1 VAGEVDNGLDHGRQE
16 IAAPKVEES
25 IDAVQTTRQG
35 TDAQEAAQTQAAWG
49 NENGPQYFR
58 ECVINMFSRASELL
72 SAENDLIRDFEVAV
86 SQATE
91 DALAAENDATVAL
104 TAVTERLDAL
114 DHSEASINLSDKM
127 SKMGFTPTR
136 LVYDQQTGETTEYHF
151 VNGEWK
157 SKTQEAAEAAAE
169 AAQNAPISGQP
180 SDF

>member
-1 VAGEVDNGLDHGRQE
+1 MAGEVDNGLDQDKQNA
-16 IAAPKVEES
+16 AAPKVEES

-35 TDAQEAAQTQAAWG
+35 TDAQGAAQTQAAWG
-49 NENGPQYFR
+49 NENGPQFFR
-58 ECVINMFSRASELL
+58 DRVINMFSQASEFL

-86 SQATE
+86 NQATE

-114 DHSEASINLSDKM
+114 DRSEASIKLADKM
-127 SKMGFTPTR
+127 SKMGFISTR
-136 LVYDQQTGETTEYHF
+136 LAYDQATGETTEYRF

-157 SKTQEAAEAAAE
+157 PQAQQTADAAE
-169 AAQNAPISGQP
+169 AAQNTPVSGRP

>member
-1 VAGEVDNGLDHGRQE
+1 MVGEVDNGFDHGKQGV
-16 IAAPKVEES
+16 AAPKVEES

-35 TDAQEAAQTQAAWG
+35 TDAQEAAQSQAAWG

-114 DHSEASINLSDKM
+114 DHSETSINLSDKM
-127 SKMGFTPTR
+127 SKMGFNPTR
-136 LVYDQQTGETTEYHF
+136 LVYDQATGETTEYRF
-151 VNGEWK
+151 KDGEWK
-157 SKTQEAAEAAAE
+157 SQAERAAE

>member
-1 VAGEVDNGLDHGRQE
+1 MAGEIDNGLDHGRQE

-49 NENGPQYFR
+49 KENGPQFFR
-58 ECVINMFSRASELL
+58 ERVINMFSQASEFL

-104 TAVTERLDAL
+104 RAVTERLDAL
-114 DHSEASINLSDKM
+114 DHSEASINLTDKM
-127 SKMGFTPTR
+127 SKMGFNPTR
-136 LVYDQQTGETTEYHF
+136 LVYDQATGETTEYRF
-151 VNGEWK
+151 EDGEWK
-157 SKTQEAAEAAAE
+157 SQAERAAE

>member
-1 VAGEVDNGLDHGRQE
+1 MVGEVDNGLDQDKQNA
-16 IAAPKVEES
+16 AAPKVEES

-35 TDAQEAAQTQAAWG
+35 TDAQGAAQTQAAWG
-49 NENGPQYFR
+49 NEHGPQYFR

-114 DHSEASINLSDKM
+114 DHSQASIKLANKM
-127 SKMGFTPTR
+127 SQMGFEPTR
-136 LVYDQQTGETTEYHF
+136 IVYDQTTGETTEYRF
-151 VNGEWK
+151 MDGEWK
-157 SKTQEAAEAAAE
+157 SQAELAAK
-169 AAQNAPISGQP
+169 AAQNAPVSGQP